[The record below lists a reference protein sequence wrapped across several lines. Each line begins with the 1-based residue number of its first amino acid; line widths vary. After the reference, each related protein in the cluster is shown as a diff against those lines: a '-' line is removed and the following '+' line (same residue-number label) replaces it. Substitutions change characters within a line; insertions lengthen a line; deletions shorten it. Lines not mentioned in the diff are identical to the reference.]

1 MYEVYLSTQSQMLK
15 SRLGLT
21 YLADKN
27 INLEVIDYI
36 KDGLD
41 MELLEQVSKALSLF
55 PTEFIRKKE
64 AKELGVLNEEY
75 SFEEWL
81 QIIIDHP
88 RLLERPIL
96 MGENKAVIGRPAENF
111 DQII

>member
-1 MYEVYLSTQSQMLK
+1 MKYIYLHNPRCSK